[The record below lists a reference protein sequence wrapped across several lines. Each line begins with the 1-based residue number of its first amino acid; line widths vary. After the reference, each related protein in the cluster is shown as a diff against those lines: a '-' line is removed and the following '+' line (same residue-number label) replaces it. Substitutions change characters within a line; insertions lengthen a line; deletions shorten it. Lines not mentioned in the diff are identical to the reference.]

1 MNVCVVGF
9 WSGKKNGSKHQC
21 FVRVVVF
28 GIEKMVSI
36 MSVYVAV
43 FGVGRRGAWQR
54 RRAMAPTRTRR
65 SGKLGFFRLPGD
77 GRRSAGGTWVV

>member
-9 WSGKKNGSKHQC
+9 WSGKKNGSKDQC

-43 FGVGRRGAWQR
+43 FGVGR
-54 RRAMAPTRTRR
+54 
-65 SGKLGFFRLPGD
+65 
-77 GRRSAGGTWVV
+77 